1 MTSLPI
7 DEMKRTV
14 LSALA
19 EDLGERGDI
28 TTSAVLAE
36 KVSARGLFL
45 AESPG
50 IIAGLPIAK
59 LVFEAVDESLIFL
72 ANFEDGEHIE
82 AGDIVIEVHGEA
94 ASILKAERTALNF
107 LQHLSGVATVT
118 SKFVEKV
125 KPFKAEILDTRK
137 TTPCLRALEKYAVR
151 CGGGVNHRMGLYDA
165 ILIKDNHIEAA
176 GGLMVAVRRAKEAHP
191 DMAVEVE
198 TESLQMVKDAL
209 EAGADIIMLDN
220 MTPKEAARAVKVA
233 HGRAVLEASGGINL
247 SNVEEYAKSGVDRIS
262 TSAIT
267 QAALPLAISLDLAL
281 K

>member
-7 DEMKRTV
+7 DEMKRAV

-28 TTSAVLAE
+28 TTSAVLVE

-45 AESPG
+45 AESDG
-50 IIAGLPIAK
+50 ILAGLAVAQFAFK
-59 LVFEAVDESLIFL
+59 AVDESLTFL

-82 AGDIVIEVHGEA
+82 AGDIIIEVHGEA

-107 LQHLSGVATVT
+107 LQHLSGIATAT
-118 SKFVEKV
+118 SKFVEKA

-165 ILIKDNHIEAA
+165 ILIKDNHIKAA
-176 GGLMVAVRRAKEAHP
+176 GDLTVAVRRAKEAHP

-198 TESLQMVKDAL
+198 TESLEMVKEAL

-220 MTPKEAARAVKVA
+220 MTPSEVMEAVKVA
-233 HGRAVLEASGGINL
+233 HGRAILEASGGINL
-247 SNVEEYAKSGVDRIS
+247 SNIEEYAKSGVDRIS

-267 QAALPLAISLDLAL
+267 QAAVPLAISLDLIL